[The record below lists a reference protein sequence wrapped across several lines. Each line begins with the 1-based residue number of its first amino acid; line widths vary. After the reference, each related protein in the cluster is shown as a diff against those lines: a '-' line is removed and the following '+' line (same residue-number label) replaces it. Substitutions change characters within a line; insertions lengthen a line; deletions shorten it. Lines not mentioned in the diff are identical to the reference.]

1 MIDVSII
8 WKDGL
13 HLTNDGTKVLANN
26 FLKYLK
32 SFQGNIDFN
41 VNSKKKLMD
50 RQTNRSRSSDVD
62 VDIKEVVQ
70 DSSGSS
76 IRSDCISRIKAIRTQ
91 NVNVIIGN
99 LNINSLS
106 SKFDDLKVLMTGMFD
121 ILVITETKLDNT
133 FPVSQFHIDGFSIQ
147 CR

>member
-32 SFQGNIDFN
+32 SFQGNIDFH

>member
-76 IRSDCISRIKAIRTQ
+76 ISSDCISRIKAIRTQ

>member
-1 MIDVSII
+1 M
-8 WKDGL
+8 
-13 HLTNDGTKVLANN
+13 LANN

-32 SFQGNIDFN
+32 CFQGNIDFN
-41 VNSKKKLMD
+41 VNSLKKLMD

-91 NVNVIIGN
+91 NVNVIGN

>member
-1 MIDVSII
+1 
-8 WKDGL
+8 
-13 HLTNDGTKVLANN
+13 
-26 FLKYLK
+26 
-32 SFQGNIDFN
+32 
-41 VNSKKKLMD
+41 MD

-121 ILVITETKLDNT
+121 ILVITNKTGQHFSRFT
-133 FPVSQFHIDGFSIQ
+133 VSYRWVFHTM
-147 CR
+147 

>member
-1 MIDVSII
+1 
-8 WKDGL
+8 
-13 HLTNDGTKVLANN
+13 
-26 FLKYLK
+26 
-32 SFQGNIDFN
+32 
-41 VNSKKKLMD
+41 MD

-106 SKFDDLKVLMTGMFD
+106 SKFDDLKVISERSERYLSNNRNKTGQHFSRF
-121 ILVITETKLDNT
+121 T
-133 FPVSQFHIDGFSIQ
+133 VSYRWVFHTM
-147 CR
+147 